1 MVEIGYDDR
10 TRAPDPQ
17 PSPQHAA
24 SGALDAVGSAA
35 SDTAAEAKQQ
45 TRQVAGEVKAQA
57 RNLAADAKNRVSTE
71 ARGQNDRLADG
82 IRRFADELD
91 DMVRDRDDSA
101 ARGVV
106 TQVSQGG
113 RRVAD
118 YLAQHGPDGVLRE
131 VQEFARRR
139 PGTFL
144 AVAAT
149 AGFVVGRLG
158 KGVLNAE
165 ASDTGSS
172 GGASVDR
179 PSTSAG
185 SVLSPYGQAA
195 PESASPW
202 AAPATAVTDAQPA
215 VPAEV
220 GTPSSSTTHTATPV
234 EHRAAPT
241 SGRPVTTTGGNAA
254 PGGPDGE
261 LRDARP

>member
-1 MVEIGYDDR
+1 M
-10 TRAPDPQ
+10 
-17 PSPQHAA
+17 
-24 SGALDAVGSAA
+24 
-35 SDTAAEAKQQ
+35 
-45 TRQVAGEVKAQA
+45 KAQA
-57 RNLAADAKNRVSTE
+57 RNLAADAKDRVSTE

-82 IRRFADELD
+82 IRRFADELE

-131 VQEFARRR
+131 VQDFARRR

-149 AGFVVGRLG
+149 AGFVAGRLG
-158 KGVLNAE
+158 KGVLTAE
-165 ASDTGSS
+165 PSNTGSS
-172 GGASVDR
+172 GRASSDR

-185 SVLSPYGQAA
+185 SVVSPYGQATA
-195 PESASPW
+195 ESASAW

-215 VPAEV
+215 VPAEA
-220 GTPSSSTTHTATPV
+220 GTLSSATTSTGIP
-234 EHRAAPT
+234 RQPGAAPT
-241 SGRPVTTTGGNAA
+241 PPPPLTASGGSAA
-254 PGGPDGE
+254 PGGPDRE
-261 LRDARP
+261 PRDARA

>member
-1 MVEIGYDDR
+1 MTEIGYDDR

-35 SDTAAEAKQQ
+35 SDTAAEARQQ
-45 TRQVAGEVKAQA
+45 TRQVAGEVRAQA
-57 RNLAADAKNRVSTE
+57 RSLAADAKERVSTE
-71 ARGQNDRLADG
+71 ARGQNDRLAVG

-131 VQEFARRR
+131 VQDFARRR

-158 KGVLNAE
+158 KGVFNAE
-165 ASDTGSS
+165 ASATGSS
-172 GGASVDR
+172 GGASLDR
-179 PSTSAG
+179 RSASAG
-185 SVLSPYGQAA
+185 SVGAPYGQAA
-195 PESASPW
+195 PASASAW
-202 AAPATAVTDAQPA
+202 AVPATAVTDGQPV

-220 GTPSSSTTHTATPV
+220 GAPSSAGTLTGTPGQQ
-234 EHRAAPT
+234 EAAPT
-241 SGRPVTTTGGNAA
+241 LGRPVTTSGGNAGA
-254 PGGPDGE
+254 GGADGE
-261 LRDARP
+261 LRDARS